1 MVAAYPIDPP
11 DSAEL
16 LAAAGKMFAAAQAR
30 GVRVTEE
37 QFRASL
43 RGLPAEDVAR
53 IASGYAGTL
62 DDWIA
67 MGLDPNDDA
76 LAGDGVPI
84 DQAID
89 DGSLGISRQDWERL
103 GASSS

>member
-1 MVAAYPIDPP
+1 MVAAHPIDPP

-16 LAAAGKMFAAAQAR
+16 LAAARDMFAAAQKS

-43 RGLPAEDVAR
+43 RGLPSADIAR
-53 IASGYAGTL
+53 IASGYAATL

-67 MGLDPNDDA
+67 MGLDPNEDPLDGDA
-76 LAGDGVPI
+76 VPI

-89 DGSLGISRQDWERL
+89 DGSLGLSRADWERL
-103 GASSS
+103 CASSS